1 MTEDELNV
9 AIADVLQMPRVR
21 FDVGLGE
28 GADNWL
34 RKKHAQPGD
43 LHEPATLAAFLAAY
57 RQGTRGTFREI
68 FDVGAL
74 YGYFTLFALS
84 LFEDAHVTAF
94 EMHPGTAG
102 PLYYNVA
109 PYADVVAAAVSD
121 ECHRQKKIW
130 ISGFNIYEEPAGG
143 WDLLETIPG
152 AMKPR
157 GKDNR
162 GRGFAEVD
170 FITLDAWCAN
180 HPAPDLIKID
190 VEGYQAKAIRGG
202 LQTFA
207 QAKPTIIIELHD
219 PEKLARFG
227 TTNKDTVQPLFDLG
241 YDAFWCG
248 NFRDRDAR
256 FERVAAMDERHEKLS
271 LIVFAP

>member
-1 MTEDELNV
+1 MTEDDLNV
-9 AIADVLQMPRVR
+9 AVANVLQMSRVR
-21 FDVGLGE
+21 FETGLGE
-28 GADNWL
+28 GAENWI

-43 LHEPATLAAFLAAY
+43 MHEPATLAAFLAAY
-57 RQGTRGTFREI
+57 NRGRIKQI

-74 YGYFTLFALS
+74 YGYFTLFALN
-84 LFEDAHVTAF
+84 LFDDAHVTAF
-94 EMHPGTAG
+94 EMHPGTVH
-102 PLYYNVA
+102 PLYHNVA
-109 PYADVVAAAVSD
+109 PYADVVAAAISD
-121 ECHRQKKIW
+121 ECRRKQKIW

-143 WDLLETIPG
+143 WDMLETIPG

-180 HPAPDLIKID
+180 NQAPDLIKID

-202 LQTFA
+202 LATFA
-207 QAKPTIIIELHD
+207 RAKPIIIIELHD

-227 TTNKDTVQPLFDLG
+227 TTNKDTVQPLFDLR
-241 YDAFWCG
+241 YEAFWCG

-256 FERVAAMDERHEKLS
+256 FERVTAMGERHEKLS
-271 LIVFAP
+271 LMVFA